1 VPRPARAGAPA
12 GAGHRWRV
20 AGRRGRAGGGT
31 GRGRP
36 VRRYRDPV
44 TDLPTSGP
52 PPGIARRIG
61 RPPKGE
67 PTLTR
72 ERIGRAVLDE
82 AADRG
87 ADRVT
92 MRSLADRLAVTPRAL
107 YKIVRDRD
115 DALVAAV
122 AVAGREWPSGPHDP
136 DRWTDGLARFCR
148 ELRAWYRRHPVLL
161 RIVASTP
168 MDDEVRDAAL
178 RNMDALAGFLLAI
191 GLRPADVA
199 RGCDLVVGTVAGF
212 AEIEEWESRAAAAD
226 PRSGP
231 PEETTPATRAADSD
245 DALPHLRSLAHVPP
259 ATADERFE
267 SHVEMLLL
275 WLGARIG

>member
-1 VPRPARAGAPA
+1 M
-12 GAGHRWRV
+12 
-20 AGRRGRAGGGT
+20 
-31 GRGRP
+31 
-36 VRRYRDPV
+36 

-72 ERIGRAVLDE
+72 ERIGRAVLEE
-82 AADRG
+82 ATGRG

-122 AVAGREWPSGPHDP
+122 AVASREWPGGPHDP
-136 DRWTDGLARFCR
+136 ERWADGLAGFCR
-148 ELRAWYRRHPVLL
+148 ELRAWYRRYPVLL

-168 MDDEVRDAAL
+168 MDDQVRAAAL
-178 RNMDALAGFLLAI
+178 RNMDSLAGFLLAA
-191 GLRPADVA
+191 GLPAGDVG
-199 RGCDLVVGTVAGF
+199 RGCDLIVGTVAGF

-226 PRSGP
+226 PGHGP
-231 PEETTPATRAADSD
+231 PEQTTPVTRAALSD
-245 DALPHLRSLAHVPP
+245 DALPHLRSLGNVSP

-267 SHVEMLLL
+267 GHVEMLLL
-275 WLGARIG
+275 WLGARIP